1 MMRIKNIHI
10 LDFGIL
16 RNQTLSQIKP
26 GMVVIGGFNRAG
38 KTTFLH
44 VLRHLFYGIKRS
56 AKLPP
61 PAQEYRIEAELELAD
76 GREASVRQ
84 HGYAQPEVY
93 LDGGE
98 KVDGEVIRGRID
110 EFTYEQLFTISLNEL
125 CNLPEGADGQATKL
139 QSVLLGAGL
148 TDVVVI
154 PQLYAELKKVA
165 EGIGGKHGSPGVR
178 MFKDSYHAILK
189 GLKMRDE
196 ALAQVT
202 AYEEAGR
209 RLAEVGE
216 EIAAAKEELSQAGA
230 QLLILEFVNQ
240 YYGDYQQLQ
249 RINQLL
255 DADDA
260 RRLLDGFPLHR
271 LEKARHLKELNST
284 LLAEYKQ
291 ILLRVEG
298 VLGSHLAHYQQ
309 ILDCRVEIKEAA
321 RQSAGIRQQL
331 EHLRTGLDRLRRD
344 EVGIKLEMDE
354 INREWRGDFKKVLAL
369 DCDHLRMN
377 ELSRKL
383 AELHSCKD
391 RVEEGE
397 RQVEE
402 NHGEQ
407 EIIRELLLTLP
418 NLHPGKYFRRFCT
431 LSLIFLCGGY
441 LFTLAQSGFGLF
453 LGVGGVLISGFYL
466 LFNFLQEREVRDK
479 RRQLEED
486 FKRKKEISVQRLA
499 KLEEDKRAF
508 AELSVEI
515 LEYQKI
521 LGLPTEEILPD
532 LIPDYLK
539 RVQDI
544 KRRIGLYQEEE
555 ERLSGLR
562 RNLLDEI
569 NSLSALA
576 TILGYLPEQPKD
588 LLEAGATVLGCIQ
601 EMAAHLELLGQLEE
615 CERRLLN
622 VRQDGLRILQE
633 YKEDWL
639 EVAPQ
644 RVPVL
649 NGTGQDK
656 ADAEG
661 NTLTEIR
668 HSFEMMDE
676 WLSVLIKEGERVLD
690 LKEEKERAEH
700 LKRGINQAFNFRVKE
715 AWQKTRGGL
724 GEDAE
729 AVEILATVCG
739 EFISVDEVRR
749 CHGEL
754 EKTIGRLQNHLTGLE
769 KEQTTMENRLEA
781 LAASDKLAEAQKMI
795 DEARSRLEPLARK
808 YAVYNIAALILRRL
822 HEAFLEK
829 TKGELLK
836 SAGEIFA
843 KLTGE
848 AYLGIL
854 PADDLLTPD
863 FKAVTAEGRELD
875 GTALLSR
882 GTREQLFLSVRL
894 SRIREIQPAL
904 PVILDDSLVNFD
916 VKHTRQAI
924 DILADLALTHQ
935 VFILTCHSEMIEYIA
950 EVNRARGRAAQY
962 WRIAGGKIDP
972 AEAGELGSYLRG
984 ETLDL

>member
-1 MMRIKNIHI
+1 MMQIKNLHI

-38 KTTFLH
+38 KTTFLQ

-61 PAQEYRIEAELELAD
+61 PAQEYRVEAELVLAD
-76 GREASVRQ
+76 GREASVRL

-98 KVDGEVIRGRID
+98 RVDGEVIRGRID
-110 EFTYEQLFTISLNEL
+110 EFTYERLFTISLNEL
-125 CNLPEGADGQATKL
+125 CNLPEGVGGEVTKL

-154 PQLYAELKKVA
+154 PQLCAELKKVA

-178 MFKDSYHAILK
+178 MFKESYQAILK
-189 GLKMRDE
+189 GLKTRDE

-202 AYEEAGR
+202 VYEETRR
-209 RLAEVGE
+209 RLAEVRS
-216 EIAAAKEELSQAGA
+216 EIAATKEELSRAEA
-230 QLLILEFVNQ
+230 DLLILEFANQ

-255 DADDA
+255 GTDEAE
-260 RRLLDGFPLHR
+260 RLLDGFPLHR

-284 LLAEYKQ
+284 LLREYKETF
-291 ILLRVEG
+291 LRVEG
-298 VLGSHLAHYQQ
+298 VLGSHLTHYQQ
-309 ILDCRVEIKEAA
+309 ILHCRAEIKEAA

-344 EVGIKLEMDE
+344 EIGIKLEMDE
-354 INREWRGDFKKVLAL
+354 VNREWQGDFKKVLAL
-369 DCDHLRMN
+369 NCDHLRMN
-377 ELSRKL
+377 EISWKL
-383 AELHSCKD
+383 AELHSCKE
-391 RVEEGE
+391 RVAEGE

-402 NHGEQ
+402 NYGEQ
-407 EIIRELLLTLP
+407 GIIRELLLTLP
-418 NLHPGKYFRRFCT
+418 SLDPGKYFRRFCI

-441 LFTLAQSGFGLF
+441 LLTLAQNGFGLF

-466 LFNFLQEREVRDK
+466 LFSFLQAREVRDK

-486 FKRKKEISVQRLA
+486 FKRKEEISVQRLA
-499 KLEEDKRAF
+499 KLEEEKKAL
-508 AELSVEI
+508 AKLSVEI
-515 LEYQKI
+515 LEYQKV
-521 LGLPTEEILPD
+521 LGIPTKEILPE
-532 LIPDYLK
+532 LLLDYLK
-539 RVQDI
+539 RVQDL

-562 RNLLDEI
+562 RNLLDEV

-576 TILGYLPEQPKD
+576 VILGYLPEQPKD
-588 LLEAGATVLGCIQ
+588 LLEDGAIVLECIQ
-601 EMAAHLELLGQLEE
+601 EMAAHLELLGQLEDYE
-615 CERRLLN
+615 KRLFN
-622 VRQDGLRILQE
+622 VGQDGLRILQE
-633 YKEDWL
+633 YKEGWL
-639 EVAPQ
+639 EFAPEQ
-644 RVPVL
+644 VQVL
-649 NGTGQDK
+649 NGSGQDRTG
-656 ADAEG
+656 AEG
-661 NTLTEIR
+661 ETMTEIR
-668 HSFEMMDE
+668 HSFERMDE
-676 WLSVLIKEGERVLD
+676 WLSALIREGERALD

-700 LKRGINQAFNFRVKE
+700 LKRGINQAFNFRVKA
-715 AWQKTRGGL
+715 AWQKIRGGR
-724 GEDAE
+724 GEEVE
-729 AVEILATVCG
+729 AVEILATVCQ
-739 EFISVDEVRR
+739 EFISLDEVRR
-749 CHGEL
+749 RHGEL
-754 EKTIGRLQNHLTGLE
+754 EKIISGLQNHLTELE

-781 LAASDKLAEAQKMI
+781 LATSDKLAEAQKMI
-795 DEARSRLEPLARK
+795 DEARGRLEPLARK
-808 YAVYNIAALILRRL
+808 YAVYNIAALILQRL

-836 SAGEIFA
+836 QAGEIFA

-848 AYLGIL
+848 AYLGIA

-863 FKAVTAEGRELD
+863 FKAVTAGGRELE

-924 DILADLALTHQ
+924 DILTDLALTHQ
-935 VFILTCHSEMIEYIA
+935 VFILTCHPEIIEYIV
-950 EVNRARGRAAQY
+950 EVNRARGHAAQY
-962 WRIAGGKIDP
+962 WRMAGGRIDP
-972 AEAGELGSYLRG
+972 VEAGELGSYLRG